1 MALEKSGNVWT
12 LELPRSAFSIPL
24 EKDLSFDPAYWRHLP
39 LVEETMQD
47 FSPDLIHITGPSD
60 VGLLGAGFSRNWR
73 LPLAASW
80 HTNVHE
86 YAGRRFKHLLRILPQ
101 THAIGAA
108 EVVEECAMEIARQ
121 FYSAAEIIFAPNHEL
136 CIKLERTIGRP
147 CYLMPRGVDSELFDP
162 QKRTRSYEDKEYVL
176 GYVGRL
182 SIEKNVRLLAQIQEE
197 LGSVP
202 GLRANFLIVGH
213 GSEEAWL
220 RCKLPHAE
228 FTGVLKGEK
237 LAAAYANVDVFIF
250 PSHTDTFGNVVLEAL
265 ASGVPAVVTP
275 DGGPASIVRD
285 DVTGQVARDAEF
297 APKIAS
303 ILIDPAKHQ
312 EMRKVARKSALT
324 ATWDAVFEGVYSRYM
339 SLRRR

>member
-1 MALEKSGNVWT
+1 MTGQMPRVAFFPDSFNEVNGVAHTSRHFESFARKSNLPFLCVRAGTRAMALEKSGNVWT

-182 SIEKNVRLLAQIQEE
+182 SIERM
-197 LGSVP
+197 
-202 GLRANFLIVGH
+202 
-213 GSEEAWL
+213 
-220 RCKLPHAE
+220 
-228 FTGVLKGEK
+228 
-237 LAAAYANVDVFIF
+237 
-250 PSHTDTFGNVVLEAL
+250 FGCWRRSKRN
-265 ASGVPAVVTP
+265 SGVYP
-275 DGGPASIVRD
+275 G
-285 DVTGQVARDAEF
+285 
-297 APKIAS
+297 
-303 ILIDPAKHQ
+303 
-312 EMRKVARKSALT
+312 
-324 ATWDAVFEGVYSRYM
+324 
-339 SLRRR
+339 